1 MLSFQDK
8 ILITISDV
16 QDGVHKLLDT
26 HHQRK
31 HQHILDWLTQVNY
44 APLQSDF
51 LRKRQPQTGQ
61 WLLDSTAFQDWIK
74 MSKQTLFCPG
84 IPGAGKTILTSVVV
98 DYLQERF
105 RDQQNIAIAYIYFRY
120 NVEQTVDDV
129 LLNLLKQL
137 AQTQGSLPSVVG
149 EFYDR
154 HKARQ
159 TRPCL
164 YETRKTLQVLISQ
177 YSRVFVVIDGLDEC
191 QIAGGCRKDFLA
203 QMIDLQAECGT
214 SVFATSRFLLDIT
227 EKFDDGD
234 KKCNK
239 SSIHFVGNKQIEVR
253 ANMEDIKRYLDGHMQ
268 QLPSV
273 VQKSPQLQLE
283 IKTRIAEAVDGM
295 YVFGP
300 TV

>member
-1 MLSFQDK
+1 MLSYQDK
-8 ILITISDV
+8 LLITILDV
-16 QDGVHKLLDT
+16 QDDVHKLVDKQ
-26 HHQRK
+26 HERE

-44 APLQSDF
+44 APLQSDL
-51 LRKRQPQTGQ
+51 LRKRQAQTGQ
-61 WLLDSTAFQDWIK
+61 WLLDSTPFQDWIK
-74 MSKQTLFCPG
+74 VNKQTLFCPG

-105 RDQQNIAIAYIYFRY
+105 RDQQNIAITYIYFRY

-149 EFYDR
+149 ELYDK
-154 HKARQ
+154 HKERQ

-164 YETRKTLQVLISQ
+164 DETRIALQALITQ
-177 YSRVFVVIDGLDEC
+177 YPRVFIVIDGLDEC
-191 QIAGGCRKDFLA
+191 RISCGCRKDFLA
-203 QMIDLQAECGT
+203 EMIDLQANCGT
-214 SVFATSRFLLDIT
+214 SVFAASRFLPDIT
-227 EKFDDGD
+227 EKFN
-234 KKCNK
+234 NK
-239 SSIHFVGNKQIEVR
+239 SSLHFIGSKQIEIR
-253 ANMEDIKRYLDGHMQ
+253 ADIEDIKKYLDGHMH
-268 QLPSV
+268 QLPRI
-273 VQKSPQLQLE
+273 VQNSPHLQLE